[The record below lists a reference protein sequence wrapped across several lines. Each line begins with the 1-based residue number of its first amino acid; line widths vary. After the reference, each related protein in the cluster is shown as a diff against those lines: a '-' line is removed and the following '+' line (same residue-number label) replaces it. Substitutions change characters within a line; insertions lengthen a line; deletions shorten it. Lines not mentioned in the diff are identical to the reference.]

1 MATLCRWSRVAK
13 RREAWFESGFGQ
25 SINQNRNKLNICNG
39 HQSVYGDGKH
49 GNAYDDGDD
58 DDDDDDGDDDDDD
71 DGENKVI
78 CYCHQWNIALTTLSS
93 TDVHNIVTILI

>member
-49 GNAYDDGDD
+49 GNAYDD
-58 DDDDDDGDDDDDD
+58 DDGDDDDDD
-71 DGENKVI
+71 ESHLLLSSVKHSIDNIILNGRPQ
-78 CYCHQWNIALTTLSS
+78 YCHNDDLGRLVLVAK
-93 TDVHNIVTILI
+93 LI